1 MKRSDLT
8 EDDRDEEAVLA
19 LLELLQKFGD
29 PLKRPAKVIPWPKRP
44 STRPK
49 AKDRT
54 TDDESRRTSENCG
67 RSESTLG
74 KSKEE

>member
-8 EDDRDEEAVLA
+8 EDDRDEETVLT
-19 LLELLQKFGD
+19 LLELLQQFGD

-44 STRPK
+44 STECE

-54 TDDESRRTSENCG
+54 TDDES
-67 RSESTLG
+67 
-74 KSKEE
+74 